1 VCPEKAISQGVRRI
15 GRVETAAVR
24 GLTFTRGTLRVGE
37 TQVPPVIE
45 AVKEVPAGGGLV
57 IRDAPPG
64 ASCPTVA
71 ALAGSQFVV
80 LVTEPT
86 PFGLH
91 DLKAAVELVRHLN
104 LPCGVV
110 VNREGSGDDRVQDY
124 CREEG
129 LPLLRGLPFRRDVAE
144 SISRGGL
151 VVDDVPDMRR
161 PFADLL
167 EQVVARTREVTS

>member
-1 VCPEKAISQGVRRI
+1 MCPERAIGQGVRRI
-15 GRVETAAVR
+15 GTVETAPAE

-37 TQVPPVIE
+37 TQVPPVVE
-45 AVKEVPAGGGLV
+45 AVKEVPAPGGLV

-91 DLKAAVELVRHLN
+91 DLQAAVELVRHLN
-104 LPCGVV
+104 LPCAVV

-124 CREEG
+124 CRDEG
-129 LPLLRGLPFRRDVAE
+129 LPLLPGLPFRRDVAE
-144 SISRGGL
+144 SVSRGGL
-151 VVDDVPDMRR
+151 VIDDVPDMQQ
-161 PFADLL
+161 PFTRLL
-167 EQVVARTREVTS
+167 DQVVSRTREVTS